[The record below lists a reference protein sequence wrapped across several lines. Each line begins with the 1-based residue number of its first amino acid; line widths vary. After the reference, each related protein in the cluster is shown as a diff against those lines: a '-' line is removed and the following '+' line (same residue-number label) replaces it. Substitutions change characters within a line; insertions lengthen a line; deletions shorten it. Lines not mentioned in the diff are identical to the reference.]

1 MITPVAEVVD
11 IIMSDDGHNTDINH
25 SRGKKAMIKNSKD
38 GTKREK
44 TVEIRRWGK
53 KNVHGFSG
61 VTLFEKTEREREWG
75 REREGERRDGAITV
89 FALLG
94 LSFVTG

>member
-1 MITPVAEVVD
+1 
-11 IIMSDDGHNTDINH
+11 
-25 SRGKKAMIKNSKD
+25 MIKNSKD

-75 REREGERRDGAITV
+75 RERVGERRDGAITV

>member
-1 MITPVAEVVD
+1 MITMITPVAEVVD

-53 KNVHGFSG
+53 K
-61 VTLFEKTEREREWG
+61 KTCTDFRE
-75 REREGERRDGAITV
+75 
-89 FALLG
+89 
-94 LSFVTG
+94 